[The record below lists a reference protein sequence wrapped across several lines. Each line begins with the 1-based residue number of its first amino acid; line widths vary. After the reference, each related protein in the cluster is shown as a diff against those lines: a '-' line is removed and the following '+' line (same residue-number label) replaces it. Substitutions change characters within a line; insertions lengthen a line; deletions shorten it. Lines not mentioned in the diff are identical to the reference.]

1 MSIRGD
7 DLGRSCFIQD
17 LLFPVLA
24 DRAKSNKPRA
34 PINHALTAPPPP
46 LLLVGTVTG
55 AGTGAGAGFTVRVA
69 AELVAVPYGLLA
81 SADWRC
87 DRAGRQYV
95 SG

>member
-46 LLLVGTVTG
+46 LLVLVLGL
-55 AGTGAGAGFTVRVA
+55 AGGDPFTVS
-69 AELVAVPYGLLA
+69 VAVLLKVVPYALVTA
-81 SADWRC
+81 T
-87 DRAGRQYV
+87 V
-95 SG
+95 